1 MAVIGVRGLHIDALM
16 PACAQGAAGNDTRY
30 GVRACAAPRLK
41 RRLSRN
47 ATGTMHDQPARLEVP
62 VMFILR
68 ALLSRSLLP
77 RQLAALA
84 TVVAVATLT
93 FTGCAGWFGGDPVR
107 VNVAGIEPIDSQG
120 LEMRFN
126 VKLRVQNPNESAV
139 SFDGLSL
146 DLELNGK
153 PFASGVSDQSGTVP
167 RYGETVVN
175 VPLTVPAFAAVR
187 QAFAFAGAAQSGQ
200 MPYILRGKLA
210 GGLTGTTRFV
220 DQGTLSLPS
229 LGMALP

>member
-1 MAVIGVRGLHIDALM
+1 MSL
-16 PACAQGAAGNDTRY
+16 
-30 GVRACAAPRLK
+30 
-41 RRLSRN
+41 
-47 ATGTMHDQPARLEVP
+47 
-62 VMFILR
+62 FR
-68 ALLSRSLLP
+68 ALLSRRCPSL
-77 RQLAALA
+77 
-84 TVVAVATLT
+84 AVIIAIVTLT
-93 FTGCAGWFGGDPVR
+93 LNGCALFGGDPLR

-126 VKLRVQNPNESAV
+126 VKLRVQNPNDSAV
-139 SFDGLSL
+139 SFNGVSL

-153 PFASGVSDQSGTVP
+153 PFASGVSDQSGNVP
-167 RYGETVVN
+167 RFGETVVN

-200 MPYILRGKLA
+200 IPYILRGKLA

-229 LGMALP
+229 PGLVSQQ